1 MGSGNVWYARS
12 RTIAF
17 KHHQPLLLSSPRYTY
32 SLDLFPF
39 CANHVRSFIYKKK
52 WANILKRRMI
62 KLGPSGRNNQT
73 DPPSFW
79 SLLTNPRL
87 CMNPRHF
94 DLKGHHE
101 ISQILLTEGDL
112 GITSIQFQYVEDS
125 KYVLSDEYGLQ
136 SNRDQFHT
144 VRSHA
149 MIFICLYLLFFFNI
163 NFDITVCR
171 LSWTIRLSTFVES
184 VVYITLLAILI
195 ISNSSHS
202 PPTSRSTVPSV

>member
-1 MGSGNVWYARS
+1 
-12 RTIAF
+12 
-17 KHHQPLLLSSPRYTY
+17 
-32 SLDLFPF
+32 
-39 CANHVRSFIYKKK
+39 
-52 WANILKRRMI
+52 MI

-144 VRSHA
+144 IELNHPA
-149 MIFICLYLLFFFNI
+149 EYICGISGLYNTSGDSYNITQLTFTTNIKEYGPFGLASQGLYTLSSEKSFSFRLGESRRFGGFHGTYYSCGLLSIGAYFNPK
-163 NFDITVCR
+163 TM
-171 LSWTIRLSTFVES
+171 SSP
-184 VVYITLLAILI
+184 
-195 ISNSSHS
+195 NSDSEI
-202 PPTSRSTVPSV
+202 PKER